1 MRDSNT
7 RYVPMRFFHFLN
19 EEFGLKVLKER
30 RLKIA
35 RIMELNDPFELLGV
49 DLSDCNH
56 RRIFNETKE
65 TLSKSNGLL
74 CFSKNWQNPVLWG
87 HYANKHRGICL
98 GFDMPHG
105 LPTKVDYV
113 KTRFTSPP
121 VLDEAFMK
129 KLLVTKF
136 IHWAYEEEYRA
147 YISLE
152 DKIEGLFY
160 ADFSDSLVLRQV
172 IVGAQS
178 QLTRSDI
185 SAALGDKAE
194 VFKARAAFKS
204 FKVVRNKDDSLW
216 A

>member
-1 MRDSNT
+1 MR
-7 RYVPMRFFHFLN
+7 VFHFLN
-19 EEFGLKVLKER
+19 EKFGLKDLTER

-35 RIMELNDPFELLGV
+35 RIMELNDTFEFLGV
-49 DLSDCNH
+49 ELSDRNF
-56 RRIFNETKE
+56 RRTMKETKE
-65 TLSKSNGLL
+65 TLSKSKGLL

-98 GFDMPHG
+98 GFDMP
-105 LPTKVDYV
+105 LIPPTKVDYV
-113 KTRFTSPP
+113 KTRFPKAQ

-129 KLLVTKF
+129 KLLLTKF
-136 IHWAYEEEYRA
+136 IHWEYEEEYRV
-147 YISLE
+147 YVSLE
-152 DKIEGLFY
+152 EEIEGLFY

-178 QLTRSDI
+178 QLTRSQI
-185 SAALGDKAE
+185 SAALGDLNDKVE

-204 FKVVRNKDDSLW
+204 FDVVRNMDDSLW

>member
-1 MRDSNT
+1 MR
-7 RYVPMRFFHFLN
+7 VFHFLN

-49 DLSDCNH
+49 DLSDCAH

-87 HYANKHRGICL
+87 HYANKHRGISL
-98 GFDMPHG
+98 GFDIPQV

-113 KTRFTSPP
+113 KMRFQSPLE
-121 VLDEAFMK
+121 LDEAFMK

-136 IHWAYEEEYRA
+136 IHWAYEEEYRI
-147 YISLE
+147 YVSLE
-152 DKIEGLFY
+152 DEREGLFY

-178 QLTRSDI
+178 QLTRSQI
-185 SAALGDKAE
+185 SAALGDLCDKVE

-216 A
+216 V